1 MKQFTALKIMKAG
14 ENVFLTGSAGA
25 GKTYVL
31 NQYIKYLREHE
42 IPVAITAS
50 TGIAATHLGGQTIH
64 SWSGLGIKE
73 EITKHDLEKIAKK
86 KKVRQRLEKVEV
98 LILDEISMISRKTLN
113 CLDQILRFFK
123 VSFEPFGG
131 IQVIFSGDFFQLP
144 PVSKER
150 LNSRE
155 KFAFMSPVWK
165 KLDLKVCYLTEQYR
179 QSNCTLTDILNEM
192 RSGEISDV
200 AQDLL
205 LEKLEESRENK
216 EEFAIKL
223 YTHNADVDR
232 INSEELEKLPGK
244 TEMYFAKLSG
254 KKEFAKFL
262 AKSVLAP
269 EVLELKIGAKVIFV
283 KNNPEQGYF
292 NGTLGEISR
301 ISPDGWPIVKL
312 NDEREITVKRA
323 DWSMTNEFG
332 QILATFSQIPL
343 RLAWAITVHKSQGM
357 TLEKAEMDLSKTF
370 EAGQGYVALSRVKS
384 WDGLKLLGA
393 NGNVLR
399 MDELA
404 MAADKRFQQLSAEI
418 EKIYENVSEE

>member
-1 MKQFTALKIMKAG
+1 MLQSTALKIMKAG

-31 NQYIKYLREHE
+31 NQYIQYLREKN
-42 IPVAITAS
+42 IPLAITAS

-64 SWSGLGIKE
+64 SWSGLGIRE
-73 EITKHDLEKIAKK
+73 DITEKDLKKIAKK
-86 KKVRQRLEKVEV
+86 KKVRKRIEQVEV
-98 LILDEISMISRKTLN
+98 LIIDEISMISKQTLG

-155 KFAFMSPVWK
+155 KFSFMSPIWV

-179 QSNCTLTDILNEM
+179 QSNCELTDILNEM

-205 LEKLEESRENK
+205 MEKLEESKENK

-223 YTHNADVDR
+223 FTHNADVDQ
-232 INSEELEKLPGK
+232 INHQELEKLSGQL
-244 TEMYFAKLSG
+244 EMYFAEFTGTKAWAKVL
-254 KKEFAKFL
+254 KK
-262 AKSVLAP
+262 SILAP

-283 KNNPEQGYF
+283 KNNYEEGYF
-292 NGTLGEISR
+292 NGTLGTICR
-301 ISPDGWPIVKL
+301 IMPDGWPVVEL
-312 NDEREITVKRA
+312 DDGREIIAKKT
-323 DWSMTNEFG
+323 DWTIRNEFG
-332 QILATFSQIPL
+332 APLASFSQIPL

-357 TLEKAEMDLSKTF
+357 TLDRAEMDLSKTF
-370 EAGQGYVALSRVKS
+370 ECGQGYVAMSRVKS

-393 NGNVLR
+393 NGNVLQ

-404 MAADKRFQQLSAEI
+404 MAADKRFQVLSAEV
-418 EKIYENVSEE
+418 EKKFE